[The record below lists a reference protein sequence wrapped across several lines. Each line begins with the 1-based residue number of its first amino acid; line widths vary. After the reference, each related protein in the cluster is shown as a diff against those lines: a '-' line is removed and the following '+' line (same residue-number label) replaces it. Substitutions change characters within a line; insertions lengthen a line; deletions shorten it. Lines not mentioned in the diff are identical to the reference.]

1 MRSRTLMLTIVA
13 AGVALGGIVSAQ
25 PRRQAQP
32 QAPGPRKPMAALGLT
47 EEQQQK
53 MKTIRLAQAKEM
65 AQLKANLQVAQL
77 ELREALGQTNPA
89 AAAVKAKVAAVSKA
103 KSAIFEKQI
112 DARLNLSQILTPEQR
127 TKAKAL
133 KQGAKGRRGKA
144 MRGGHRGMRGR
155 PGAMRGERM
164 GMRGDRRGMR
174 GEPGKMQGAPQA
186 GPRNPMAALGLT
198 EEQQQKMKAIRLAQA
213 KEMAQL
219 KANLQVAQIE
229 LKDALGQ
236 DTPNAA
242 AVKAKA
248 AAVSKARS
256 VIFAKHIDAR
266 LNLSQVLTPEQRQKM
281 QELKQTRGPR
291 GAGKGMRGGRRGMMG
306 GRGRM
311 QGGPGPFC
319 PWGAAPPQPE
329 PQQQ

>member
-1 MRSRTLMLTIVA
+1 MRSRTLMWGIVA

-25 PRRQAQP
+25 PHRQAPP
-32 QAPGPRKPMAALGLT
+32 QAPGPRNPMAALNLT
-47 EEQQQK
+47 DEQQQK

-77 ELREALGQTNPA
+77 ELREALGQANPNA
-89 AAAVKAKVAAVSKA
+89 GAVKAKVAAVNKA
-103 KSAIFEKQI
+103 KSTVFGKQI
-112 DARLNLSQILTPEQR
+112 DTRLKFGQVLTPEQR
-127 TKAKAL
+127 KKMSDARQMWGGKR
-133 KQGAKGRRGKA
+133 GGRRGNA
-144 MRGGHRGMRGR
+144 MRGGHRGMQDRPNAKRG
-155 PGAMRGERM
+155 ARM
-164 GMRGDRRGMR
+164 GMRGGRRGM
-174 GEPGKMQGAPQA
+174 GGGPGRMQGAPQA
-186 GPRNPMAALGLT
+186 GSKNPMAALGLT
-198 EEQQQKMKAIRLAQA
+198 EAQQDKMKALRLAQA

-242 AVKAKA
+242 AV
-248 AAVSKARS
+248 SKARS
-256 VIFAKHIDAR
+256 VIFEKQVDSR
-266 LNLSQVLTPEQRQKM
+266 LKLSQVLTPEQRKKM

-291 GAGKGMRGGRRGMMG
+291 GVGKGMRGGRRGTMG

-311 QGGPGPFC
+311 QGRPGPFC
-319 PWGAAPPQPE
+319 PWGAAPPQPQPQ